1 MSPVAIL
8 RPPPD
13 IFSQAKSN
21 GRSVYSVSPRPGQRG
36 FRSRPLHS
44 FGRRLIHMGRER
56 VDHPIIMPA
65 LKSNQIYVPIPF
77 QHNQESTIW
86 LIQ

>member
-36 FRSRPLHS
+36 SGAAHYIRSGGAKFMWNEKELIT
-44 FGRRLIHMGRER
+44 RLLC
-56 VDHPIIMPA
+56 PP
-65 LKSNQIYVPIPF
+65 
-77 QHNQESTIW
+77 
-86 LIQ
+86 

>member
-36 FRSRPLHS
+36 GPEPPITF
-44 FGRRLIHMGRER
+44 IRE
-56 VDHPIIMPA
+56 A
-65 LKSNQIYVPIPF
+65 LNSYGTRKS
-77 QHNQESTIW
+77 
-86 LIQ
+86 